1 MVSKVRREKDMKLTL
16 KKDVNL
22 HSLTLQHNILLQA
35 TMLLE
40 GREDGLKTEKEIYL
54 MIAMVDMLVQENL
67 LELCNQ
73 DTRELSAIII
83 EDIEPFFNNEIM
95 NSVENKEAYQTMLHA
110 LLERCDKI
118 VERRYSIVGVIDS
131 LLITLGTLTS
141 EEKAEILEK
150 TGEVA
155 AKVYEKRTE
164 QMTEQA
170 QETNSKLE
178 ALVQQYQRKSIKE
191 NDAE

>member
-1 MVSKVRREKDMKLTL
+1 MKLTL

-73 DTRELSAIII
+73 DTRELSTIII
-83 EDIEPFFNNEIM
+83 EDIEPFFNSEII
-95 NSVENKEAYQTMLHA
+95 NNTENKEVYKTMLHT
-110 LLERCDKI
+110 LLERCDKV

-141 EEKAEILEK
+141 EEKADILEK

-164 QMTEQA
+164 QMVEQA